1 MQHTEVDH
9 LVVAAASLAQ
19 AAEWAEATLGVTPQP
34 GGRHAL
40 MGTHNLLL
48 GLSGSVYPQTYL
60 ELIAI
65 DPDAPAPGRAR
76 WFGLDDPALQ
86 ARLAAQGPELV
97 GFVARSEMV
106 DMHRWGLINARF
118 QPGPILSASRETP
131 EGTLSWKIVVADD
144 GRPLA
149 GGAVPTL
156 IQWSGTHPTARI
168 APSGVD
174 LTALTVRGM
183 PDLAHQ
189 VLRLRPLTREAL
201 PGPALQVT
209 LATPRGAVTLSTHV
223 ASSPD

>member
-19 AAEWAEATLGVTPQP
+19 ARDWAEATLGVSPQA
-34 GGRHAL
+34 GGQHPL
-40 MGTHNLLL
+40 MGTHNALL
-48 GLSGSVYPQTYL
+48 GLAGSVYPQTYL

-65 DPDAPAPGRAR
+65 DPDAPAPDRAR

-86 ARLAAQGPELV
+86 ARLAASGPELV
-97 GFVARSEMV
+97 GFVARSGMV
-106 DMHRWGLINARF
+106 DMHRWGLINARL

-131 EGTLSWKIVVADD
+131 AGTLSWKIVVADD

-156 IQWSGTHPTARI
+156 IQWSGPHPTERI
-168 APSGVD
+168 APSGLD

-189 VLRLRPLTREAL
+189 VLRLRPLTRAAL
-201 PGPALQVT
+201 PGPALEAT
-209 LATPRGAVTLSTHV
+209 LATPRGPVTLATAQH
-223 ASSPD
+223 APC